1 MKTKLNI
8 DVPNRPF
15 QTKKS
20 AAPNKNETD
29 PKKKT
34 SENNKNDMQCEKKN
48 RETVNN
54 NRPRNN
60 YMSANGIAKHQSPA
74 ITM

>member
-29 PKKKT
+29 PKKK
-34 SENNKNDMQCEKKN
+34 KKKN
-48 RETVNN
+48 V
-54 NRPRNN
+54 
-60 YMSANGIAKHQSPA
+60 GK
-74 ITM
+74 

>member
-8 DVPNRPF
+8 DMPNRPF

-20 AAPNKNETD
+20 AAPNKNKTD

-34 SENNKNDMQCEKKN
+34 SENNKNDMQCEKKK
-48 RETVNN
+48 
-54 NRPRNN
+54 
-60 YMSANGIAKHQSPA
+60 SGNGEQQPTAK
-74 ITM
+74 